1 MRRLIEND
9 EHHGAEH

>member
-9 EHHGAEH
+9 EHHGAER